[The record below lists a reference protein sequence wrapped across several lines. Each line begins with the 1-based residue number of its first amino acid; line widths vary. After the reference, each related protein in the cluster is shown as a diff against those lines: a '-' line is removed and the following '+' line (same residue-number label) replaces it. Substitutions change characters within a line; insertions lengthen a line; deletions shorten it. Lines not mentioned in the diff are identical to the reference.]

1 MVTNIAITAIT
12 HCKSPRVQVLIFI
25 SSQILSRTPWS
36 REASSYVLDKDAT
49 LRGRKLLLQSEWP
62 QRLHSPKLNLPP
74 ILSRNMGFLL
84 FPIRITRCPF
94 SFQILAAIH
103 PSAGMCQDHSL
114 ELHPL
119 LKNSRNFSLCL
130 KLYAISPR
138 AHLLHVQ
145 LEFLGK
151 QDTQMPE
158 NSFSNSW
165 G

>member
-1 MVTNIAITAIT
+1 MNIAITSIT
-12 HCKSPRVQVLIFI
+12 LCKPPRVQVLIFI

-36 REASSYVLDKDAT
+36 REASSCVLDKDAT

-62 QRLHSPKLNLPP
+62 QRLHSPNLPP
-74 ILSRNMGFLL
+74 ILSRNIGFLL
-84 FPIRITRCPF
+84 FPIRITRWQF
-94 SFQILAAIH
+94 SFQILAIH
-103 PSAGMCQDHSL
+103 PSAGMCQDRSL
-114 ELHPL
+114 ESHPL
-119 LKNSRNFSLCL
+119 LKSSRNFSLCL